1 MHNVTFDFNKS
12 PDIFEQQFHFNDR
25 NGIYML
31 EKTEKG
37 NQEGTIKRHWAH
49 KTRDR
54 DKQNKIQ
61 QRKLKR

>member
-1 MHNVTFDFNKS
+1 
-12 PDIFEQQFHFNDR
+12 
-25 NGIYML
+25 ML

-61 QRKLKR
+61 QRKLKRWAARTLQKRGDEPICSQRRSSSSL